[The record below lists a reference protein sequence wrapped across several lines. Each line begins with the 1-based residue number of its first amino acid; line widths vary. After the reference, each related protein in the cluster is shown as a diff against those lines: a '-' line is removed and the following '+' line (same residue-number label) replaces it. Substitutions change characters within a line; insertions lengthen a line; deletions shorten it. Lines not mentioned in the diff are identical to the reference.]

1 MLHTR
6 VEESS
11 VTFDHR
17 LDLDGRVHL
26 SDEADSNSRGIKL
39 QVYTLDFTYPFE
51 MENICLYIP
60 HRSFARGRDFSPTT
74 LI

>member
-39 QVYTLDFTYPFE
+39 KFTLSILLTPSKWKIFVCIF
-51 MENICLYIP
+51 
-60 HRSFARGRDFSPTT
+60 
-74 LI
+74 LIDHFPGEEIFLPPL